1 MDWPAKIEDTKGA
14 LRVLNRT
21 IPEATK
27 GFAALSK
34 AVKENGP
41 LSVKEKE
48 YVALGISVAMRCDDC
63 IAFHVEA
70 LMKAGA
76 TRAELGDVLA
86 MAVQMG
92 GGPALMYAARALQC
106 WDQLAPPPGA

>member
-1 MDWPAKIEDTKGA
+1 MDWQARIDDTKGA
-14 LRVLNRT
+14 MRALNRT
-21 IPEATK
+21 IPETTR

-34 AVKENGP
+34 AVKEGGV
-41 LSVKEKE
+41 LGVKEKE
-48 YVALGISVAMRCDDC
+48 YVALGISVAVRCDDC

-76 TRAELGDVLA
+76 TRDEMADVLA
-86 MAVQMG
+86 VAVQMG

-106 WDQLAPPPGA
+106 WDQLAAAAQA